1 VVRKRDNV
9 PGSGKNRSIIAVS
22 SFWLLVPEEE
32 NSRIMPKSQI
42 TGGNVKEEMVR
53 SPSDSEG
60 TVRNN
65 PEIGIMT
72 LIPTSA

>member
-1 VVRKRDNV
+1 
-9 PGSGKNRSIIAVS
+9 
-22 SFWLLVPEEE
+22 
-32 NSRIMPKSQI
+32 MPKSQI